1 MGSIPAG
8 NDPFIGGSKTP
19 NAPPPALGGS
29 IAPAQTSVGDP
40 IQGVNPGAPF
50 FARNNRGSN
59 IGIPYLRLCPLGGE
73 RNMMGL
79 GRPPMPSDEGENP
92 NLEPVITETNDLRA
106 TKLAFILGRRSA
118 EMAGIAGR
126 ALTDRNGDP
135 IEGSDRYDGVTGN
148 GMYDYGFQLTINSSY
163 APGVPGTERFQK
175 LCSLEYLQRY
185 FTNVLCN
192 KGINLGISYSNP
204 NRPMNPGEGD
214 LWESGLMRTANAAAA
229 ARYATLQDNGAQVDP
244 NTGAFKQ
251 DAALDAAVAAV
262 GPVIGDGLVGAS
274 MLVMPDLGKNMGM
287 AGSEAASSTTMRQG
301 IFTRDVGP
309 FLRGK
314 SGMQGHT
321 DESILSGTKDGVPF
335 AVKGPN
341 GTVKHIDP
349 FHISRTAGDELA
361 FGLLER
367 LMEQKGL
374 TDWRPDGIVL
384 SLGADDPSD
393 KLSDEYFKAKEGQLY
408 NVRVQGPAITS
419 SWTGDP
425 ALETMPLDKVFVVIV
440 ADCWW
445 GDLSNV
451 APAIKTFVDKVA
463 PLTGSS
469 GTQPAL
475 AELRAYLKARN
486 ASFDADQVT
495 KGDLASFQADAQA
508 EMDMDK
514 PGDARA
520 RSATTSRLCN
530 FRVQVATSS
539 QMVNYSGLRFDR
551 DGTQVVSNDFGY
563 AAAGREKEFLRVP
576 NQSRMGLRLG
586 KNGAEYIVGGWCIG
600 NVLDTSA
607 SRGSMPGT
615 GSSIGV
621 RTAPNSMALNVNVQI
636 DWWSADR
643 MWRCFMNKAATADG
657 VTTGSFAPRYGAT
670 VPDASIDD
678 INKKHEVA
686 GAASEPELNIGA

>member
-19 NAPPPALGGS
+19 NAPPPAVGGS

-79 GRPPMPSDEGENP
+79 GRPPMPKDEDENP
-92 NLEPVITETNDLRA
+92 NLEPIITETNDLRA

-126 ALTDRNGDP
+126 ALKDRNGD
-135 IEGSDRYDGVTGN
+135 DGVTGN

-175 LCSLEYLQRY
+175 LCSFEYLQRY

-192 KGINLGISYSNP
+192 KGINLGISYSNS
-204 NRPMNPGEGD
+204 NRPMNPGTGE
-214 LWESGLMRTANAAAA
+214 LWESGLMRNANTAAAT
-229 ARYATLQDNGAQVDP
+229 RYAALQDAGAQVDA
-244 NTGAFKQ
+244 NGAFVQ
-251 DAALDAAVAAV
+251 DAALNAAVAAV

-287 AGSEAASSTTMRQG
+287 AGSKAADAEEMHQG

-314 SGMQGHT
+314 TGILGHT
-321 DESILSGTKDGVPF
+321 DESLLSGTKDGTPF
-335 AVKGPN
+335 AVRGPG
-341 GTVKHIDP
+341 GTVKHVDP

-374 TDWRPDGIVL
+374 TDWRPDGIVM

-393 KLSDEYFKAKEGQLY
+393 KLSDEHLKAKDGQLY
-408 NVRVQGPAITS
+408 NVRVQGPAIGS

-425 ALETMPLDKVFVVIV
+425 AMETMPLDKVFVVIV

-445 GDLSNV
+445 GELNGMTDV
-451 APAIKTFVDKVA
+451 KKFVDKVA
-463 PLTGSS
+463 PLTGNS
-469 GTQPAL
+469 GTQPSL
-475 AELRAYLKARN
+475 EELRAYLKARN
-486 ASFDADQVT
+486 ESFDADQVT
-495 KGDLASFQADAQA
+495 KDDLKDFKTAAEA
-508 EMDMDK
+508 EMVMDK
-514 PGDARA
+514 PANAAA
-520 RSATTSRLCN
+520 RSANTSRLCN

-539 QMVNYSGLRFDR
+539 QMINYSSLRFDR

-643 MWRCFMNKAATADG
+643 MWRCFMNKAATNGG

-670 VPDASIDD
+670 VSDDSIND
-678 INKKHEVA
+678 INKKWKV
-686 GAASEPELNIGA
+686 GGGITIGA

>member
-29 IAPAQTSVGDP
+29 IAPAQTSVSNP
-40 IQGVNPGAPF
+40 IAGVNPGAPF

-79 GRPPMPSDEGENP
+79 GRPPMPEGEGENP
-92 NLEPVITETNDLRA
+92 NIEPVITETNDLRA

-126 ALTDRNGDP
+126 ELVDRNGDS
-135 IEGSDRYDGVTGN
+135 IAGSDRYDGDSA
-148 GMYDYGFQLTINSSY
+148 MYDYGFQLTINSSY

-175 LCSLEYLQRY
+175 LCSFEYLQRY

-192 KGINLGISYSNP
+192 KGINLGVSYSNQD
-204 NRPMNPGEGD
+204 RTINPGKGG
-214 LWESGLMRTANAAAA
+214 LWDSGLARAANAAAYDRDKLRA
-229 ARYATLQDNGAQVDP
+229 
-244 NTGAFKQ
+244 
-251 DAALDAAVAAV
+251 AAVARGGNADDV
-262 GPVIGDGLVGAS
+262 GPAIGDELVGSS
-274 MLVMPDLGKNMGM
+274 MLVMPDLAKVMSYTGAKTLD
-287 AGSEAASSTTMRQG
+287 ESSLRQG
-301 IFTRDVGP
+301 IFTRDTGP

-314 SGMQGHT
+314 TGMVGAT
-321 DESILSGTKDGVPF
+321 DSTLVSGTKDDAPF
-335 AVKGPN
+335 AVTTEN
-341 GTVKHIDP
+341 GSTKHVDP

-367 LMEQKGL
+367 MLEEKGL
-374 TDWRPDGIVL
+374 TDWRPDGVVL

-393 KLSDEYFKAKEGQLY
+393 TLSDEYFKAREGQLY
-408 NVRVQGPAITS
+408 NVRVQGPAISS

-440 ADCWW
+440 ADVWW
-445 GDLSNV
+445 GTLDGV
-451 APAIKTFVDKVA
+451 GEDGHIKTFVDKVA
-463 PLTGSS
+463 PLTGSGS
-469 GTQPAL
+469 AASPPKL
-475 AELRAYLKARN
+475 EELRAYLRERN
-486 ASFDADQVT
+486 KELDGNQVKTGDVAGFATDAT
-495 KGDLASFQADAQA
+495 A
-508 EMDMDK
+508 ELNADK
-514 PGDARA
+514 PANGTA
-520 RSATTSRLCN
+520 RSEQTSRLCN

-539 QMVNYSGLRFDR
+539 QMINYSGLRFDR
-551 DGTQVVSNDFGY
+551 DGTQVVSDDFGY
-563 AAAGREKEFLRVP
+563 AAAGRDKEFMRVP

-586 KNGAEYIVGGWCIG
+586 KNGGEYIVGGWCIG

-607 SRGSMPGT
+607 SRGTMPGT

-636 DWWSADR
+636 DWWDADR
-643 MWRCFMNKAATADG
+643 MWRCFMNKAANNNG

-670 VPDASIDD
+670 VPDANIDP
-678 INKKHEVA
+678 INKKQIV
-686 GAASEPELNIGA
+686 PEIAIGS